1 MIITEKYAEN
11 LTRTYSDTGMKIERD
26 GVLYDEAVDPDWSG
40 RTYTET
46 TEPVENMEPISK
58 EQEYL
63 GYLQMLG
70 VDVSGA

>member
-11 LTRTYSDTGMKIERD
+11 LTRTYSDAGMKIERD
-26 GVLYDEAVDPDWSG
+26 GVLYDEAVDPNGIG

-58 EQEYL
+58 EREYL

>member
-46 TEPVENMEPISK
+46 TEPVENVEHISK

>member
-26 GVLYDEAVDPDWSG
+26 GVLYDEAVDPDLAG

-46 TEPVENMEPISK
+46 TEPVENVEHSSK

-63 GYLQMLG
+63 KYLQMLG

>member
-26 GVLYDEAVDPDWSG
+26 GVLYDEAIDPDWAG

-46 TEPVENMEPISK
+46 TEPVEDMEPISK

>member
-26 GVLYDEAVDPDWSG
+26 GVLYDEAVDPDWAG
-40 RTYTET
+40 RTCTET
-46 TEPVENMEPISK
+46 TEPVENVEHISK

-63 GYLQMLG
+63 KYLQMLG